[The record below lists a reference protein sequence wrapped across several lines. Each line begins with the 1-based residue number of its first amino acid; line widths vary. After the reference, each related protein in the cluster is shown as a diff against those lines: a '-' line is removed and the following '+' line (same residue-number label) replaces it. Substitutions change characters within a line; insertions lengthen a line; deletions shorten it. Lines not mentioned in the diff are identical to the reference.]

1 MTTITN
7 YKKAIKIEL
16 PNRQLYLIINLPL
29 KPPNSEGNK
38 RKSPVQWKDSV
49 TDLVFKTATFYNC
62 RALAL
67 KQRTLTC
74 VSLKTISII
83 TCCRHRERGV
93 SCMQLYFN
101 INSPRINKKVGNYY
115 SNTGGVGQRWQ
126 ESVSRFNLEV
136 PIWLSKFSKVW
147 LTRKKIP
154 EVIFWKNDDNNRC

>member
-1 MTTITN
+1 MDRKYFRSLFAFGSISDLDNRFFLKKSGKYEVKLILTWPQSQII
-7 YKKAIKIEL
+7 KKAIKIEL
-16 PNRQLYLIINLPL
+16 PNRQLYLIINLPFN
-29 KPPNSEGNK
+29 PPNSEGNK

-101 INSPRINKKVGNYY
+101 INSPRINKKVGNY
-115 SNTGGVGQRWQ
+115 
-126 ESVSRFNLEV
+126 
-136 PIWLSKFSKVW
+136 
-147 LTRKKIP
+147 
-154 EVIFWKNDDNNRC
+154 